1 MIGAIFGDIV
11 GSVYEFQNI
20 KTKDFELFGKGC
32 FFTDD
37 TVMTVAV
44 ADALLQFDG
53 MDDVELFKKI
63 LVTTMHRYGKKYP
76 NAGYGGRF
84 GFWLYTESTEPYGS
98 YGNGSAMRVSPIAW
112 YFDTLEDVLTYAKA
126 SAEVTHNHPEGI
138 KGAVVTA
145 GATFLARSGA
155 SMPEIKEF
163 VSRYY
168 DMNFTLDEIRTTYRF
183 NETCQ
188 NTVPQA
194 MQAFFE
200 SKSFEDAIRNGIS
213 IGGDS
218 DTLCAICGAVAE
230 AYYGLSDEETAR
242 AGSYLDEHLLM
253 IVDGFIRI
261 CPPTVSGQACG

>member
-11 GSVYEFQNI
+11 GSVYEFKNI
-20 KTKDFELFGKGC
+20 KTKDFELFSDRC

-44 ADALLQFDG
+44 TDALLQLDG
-53 MDDVELFKKI
+53 KDDIELFKQI
-63 LVTTMHRYGKKYP
+63 LIKTMHRYGKKYP
-76 NAGYGGRF
+76 DAGYGGRF
-84 GFWLYTESTEPYGS
+84 ALWLYLGHTEPYGS

-112 YFDTLEDVLTYAKA
+112 YADSLEKAIAYAKA

-138 KGAVVTA
+138 KGAIVTA
-145 GATFLARSGA
+145 GATYLARSGA
-155 SMPEIKEF
+155 NMEQIKKF
-163 VSRYY
+163 VGKYY
-168 DMNFTLDEIRTTYRF
+168 DMNFTLEKIRPTYRF

-200 SKSFEDAIRNGIS
+200 SASFEDAIRNGIS

-230 AYYGLSDEETAR
+230 GYYGLSKEEKRR
-242 AGSYLDEHLLM
+242 ATSYLDENLLH
-253 IVDGFIRI
+253 IIDRFFKKVVD
-261 CPPTVSGQACG
+261 A

>member
-11 GSVYEFQNI
+11 GSAYEFCNI

-44 ADALLQFDG
+44 AEALMWVDG
-53 MDDVELFKKI
+53 IDNPELFKKALI
-63 LVTTMHRYGKKYP
+63 KTMHLYGKKYP
-76 NAGYGGRF
+76 DAGYGGRF
-84 GFWLYTESTEPYGS
+84 GTWLAYELSEPYGS
-98 YGNGSAMRVSPIAW
+98 YGNGSAMRVSPVAW
-112 YFDTLEDVLTYAKA
+112 YVDSLEKTIAYAKA

-145 GATFLARSGA
+145 GATYLARAGA
-155 SMPEIKEF
+155 SMEDIKEF
-163 VSRYY
+163 VGKYY
-168 DMNFTLDEIRTTYRF
+168 DMNFTLDEIRPTYRF

-188 NTVPQA
+188 ETIPQA

-200 SKSFEDAIRNGIS
+200 SRSFEDAIRNGIS

-230 AYYGLSDEETAR
+230 AYYGMTEEERNKAL
-242 AGSYLDEHLLM
+242 SYLDEDLKT
-253 IVDGFIRI
+253 IIRGFPNIKLK
-261 CPPTVSGQACG
+261 